1 VRRLA
6 LGAFVG
12 RTADQLAVED
22 SEQLG
27 LRLRVWARVLE
38 DRGVSALFE
47 AVCLSEAV
55 QPRVLSHT
63 GGERLL
69 TDLRHLTEALHEAA
83 LEGQLGLTALL
94 GWLRRRRDD
103 TGKEGAQERSRRLE
117 SDADAVQVITVHT
130 SKGLEFP
137 VVLVPFGWDRWAPGR
152 AVDRGLPRRPGPA
165 CARRRRLRQPDWGA
179 HVKAHKQD
187 EVDDE
192 LRLTYVALTRAQGQL
207 VLWWAGSY
215 NTPTAPLHRLLLHD
229 DPHGVP
235 PASVPVRRTTMRSR
249 SSTRARPSATAGWP
263 SRSSATG
270 RRPATRRPPAPPRR
284 CSGRSS
290 PGPWTPAGGAPRTAR

>member
-94 GWLRRRRDD
+94 GWLRRRRD
-103 TGKEGAQERSRRLE
+103 GSRQGGRASSAAAGLE
-117 SDADAVQVITVHT
+117 SDARRASRSSPCTPARA
-130 SKGLEFP
+130 SSSP
-137 VVLVPFGWDRWAPGR
+137 SCWCPFAWDRGSPDAPSTR
-152 AVDRGLPRRPGPA
+152 VFHDAHGPA
-165 CARRRRLRQPDWGA
+165 CARRRRLRAAPTG
-179 HVKAHKQD
+179 VPTSRRTSRTRSTTK
-187 EVDDE
+187 

-207 VLWWAGSY
+207 VLWWAGSK

-229 DPHGVP
+229 DPARRTAGERSGP
-235 PASVPVRRTTMRSR
+235 RRTTTRSR
-249 SSTRARPSATAGWP
+249 PSSARGRQRRRGCRWRWCRRVDRRARTPC
-263 SRSSATG
+263 
-270 RRPATRRPPAPPRR
+270 RPPRPP
-284 CSGRSS
+284 C
-290 PGPWTPAGGAPRTAR
+290 